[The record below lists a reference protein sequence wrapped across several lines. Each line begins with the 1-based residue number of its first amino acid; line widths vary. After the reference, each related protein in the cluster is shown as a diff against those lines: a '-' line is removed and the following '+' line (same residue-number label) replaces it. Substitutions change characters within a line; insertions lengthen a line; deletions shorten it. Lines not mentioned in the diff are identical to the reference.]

1 MYAKVKNKNGE
12 VYYSPVLVL
21 AYDSWKSWAVVF
33 DATLEKLVKI
43 KLWSK
48 NGLSFLFVDY
58 NLENYEV
65 VTENLKSVWKDKA
78 DLNRCKRGVF
88 TDEQLE
94 KAKNFIKNEKS
105 SGFIEIKSDDDLK
118 ALLESAEYFHDG
130 NLINIHAFGD
140 FTEFTFYTWGSY
152 VKIKVAG
159 NIESDFDAYDELFDT
174 SAKIENGKIRFDFD
188 TFENDERHIYADK
201 A

>member
-1 MYAKVKNKNGE
+1 MYAKVKNQNGE

-21 AYDSWKSWAVVF
+21 SYDSWRSWAVVF

-78 DLNRCKRGVF
+78 DLNRCKRG
-88 TDEQLE
+88 
-94 KAKNFIKNEKS
+94 I
-105 SGFIEIKSDDDLK
+105 
-118 ALLESAEYFHDG
+118 
-130 NLINIHAFGD
+130 
-140 FTEFTFYTWGSY
+140 FYRRT
-152 VKIKVAG
+152 
-159 NIESDFDAYDELFDT
+159 T
-174 SAKIENGKIRFDFD
+174 
-188 TFENDERHIYADK
+188 
-201 A
+201 